1 MIGHSMLYYYMS
13 DYFHLSYISLF
24 HHYLSYYNLLPYFHY
39 NMHSL
44 YMLALLVLSYRYSL
58 LLYYM
63 FIYFMLYPVHR
74 TSLFNSLMLHM
85 SSVSLPNYSIMSNY
99 IYLYSSLLLSPLM
112 LHFHSLVSL
121 DSDLYYML
129 D

>member
-1 MIGHSMLYYYMS
+1 MIDCSMLYYYMS

-99 IYLYSSLLLSPLM
+99 IYPYSSLLLSPLM